1 MLERIIISKVRVKI
15 LKTFLLNTEST
26 YHIRG
31 LVRKLGEEINAI
43 RRELKNLELFGIIKS
58 KKQANKLVYTLN
70 KESIFLPE
78 LRSMFLKDTQEVK
91 LVSSVLTKI
100 ENIEG
105 AILTQAYINGEYKN
119 ENDIDILII
128 GKPNLN
134 KLNKEMEKVEK
145 DIGKELRMAVLSPED
160 FEFQKKQREAFVRN
174 ILENENVVLFDK
186 ARKYDL

>member
-15 LKTFLLNTEST
+15 LKTFLLNPEST